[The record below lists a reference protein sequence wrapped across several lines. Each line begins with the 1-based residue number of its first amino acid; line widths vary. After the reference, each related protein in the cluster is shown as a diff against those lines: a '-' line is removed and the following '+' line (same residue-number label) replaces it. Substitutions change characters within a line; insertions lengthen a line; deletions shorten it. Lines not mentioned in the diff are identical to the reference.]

1 MADRRPLR
9 PRSRTLLPLVLATVA
24 AAGCDMQ
31 SSAAENPASA
41 SAAAAEGEVDRSWT
55 PPAIAT
61 VAGVPSAELKSAIE
75 QRLGGARPAGLADD
89 QWRHVKTLYTRFGR
103 TPLWMD
109 GDGPDKARAT
119 ALLRALV
126 DADKDA
132 LRLDAYPLPALANAL
147 NALRTARPT
156 ADQLAET
163 DVLMSAAFTALGEDL
178 VTGQLNPRTV
188 TEDWHI
194 DPKEEEVDTALV
206 RALQEPATDQALDR
220 LRPQDPDY
228 EALRKELVRYRDL
241 SAKGSWAAVPAGR
254 ALKPGEPDAAT
265 RLQALRARLAAEGLM
280 GDSSTRTATTEGVS
294 PANAAGATDT
304 AARKRPAQPRAPR
317 AGEIAYDA
325 ALAGAVAEYQARHG
339 IVVDSILGEETV
351 KSMNLTP
358 AYRLGQIAANLE
370 RHRWMPRALGA
381 RHIAV
386 NVPAFRLEAWDQG
399 KKALDMK
406 VIVGEEYEDRRTA
419 VFADTMTTVVFRP
432 YWFVTD
438 DIANKELWPKQQAN
452 SSYFAEN
459 NYETFQEGGQTRIR
473 QTPGEE
479 NSLGLVKFLFP
490 NSYNI
495 YLHDTPNRELFGKDV
510 RAFSHGCIRVEKPG
524 ELAQWVLGWDASR
537 VQQAMTGTTDNVETK
552 VPQRIPVYIT
562 YFTVYTQDGQLRFGN
577 DLYDRDAQMVQALTA
592 EAGQKPATVA
602 AVQAIRQLIAA
613 R

>member
-1 MADRRPLR
+1 MADRRSPR
-9 PRSRTLLPLVLATVA
+9 SRSRTLLPLVLATVA
-24 AAGCDMQ
+24 AGCDVN
-31 SSAAENPASA
+31 SSASETNAKP
-41 SAAAAEGEVDRSWT
+41 AAASGEVDRSWA
-55 PPAIAT
+55 PAVLTTI
-61 VAGVPSAELKSAIE
+61 AGVPAAELKSALE
-75 QRLGGARPAGLADD
+75 QRLGGGRPTGLADD
-89 QWRHVKTLYTRFGR
+89 QWRHVKTLYKRFGH
-103 TPLWMD
+103 TSLWMD
-109 GDGPDKARAT
+109 ADGPDKSRAT

-132 LRLDAYPLPALANAL
+132 LRLDAYPLPSLANAL
-147 NALRTARPT
+147 NAIRAGRPT

-178 VTGQLNPRTV
+178 ITGQLNPRTV

-254 ALKPGEPDAAT
+254 PLKSGEPDNAA
-265 RLQALRARLAAEGLM
+265 RLQALRARLAAEALLD
-280 GDSSTRTATTEGVS
+280 DSAGTRRTATSEGVS
-294 PANAAGATDT
+294 PANAAGASDT

-317 AGEIAYDA
+317 AGEAAYDA
-325 ALAGAVAEYQARHG
+325 TLAGAVAAYQARHG

-351 KSMNLTP
+351 KSMNQTP
-358 AYRLGQIAANLE
+358 SYRLGQIAANLE
-370 RHRWMPRALGA
+370 RHRWMPRALGS

-406 VIVGEEYEDRRTA
+406 VIVGSEYEDRRTA
-419 VFADTMTTVVFRP
+419 VFSDTMTTVVFRP

-452 SSYFAEN
+452 SGYFAAN

-510 RAFSHGCIRVEKPG
+510 RAFSHGCIRVEKPA

-537 VQQAMTGTTDNVETK
+537 VQQAMTGSTDNVETK

-562 YFTVYTQDGQLRFGN
+562 YFTVYMQDGQLRFGN
-577 DLYDRDAQMVQALTA
+577 DLYDRDAKMVQALTA
-592 EAGQKPATVA
+592 EAGQKPETIA
-602 AVQAIRQLIAA
+602 AVRAIRQLIAA